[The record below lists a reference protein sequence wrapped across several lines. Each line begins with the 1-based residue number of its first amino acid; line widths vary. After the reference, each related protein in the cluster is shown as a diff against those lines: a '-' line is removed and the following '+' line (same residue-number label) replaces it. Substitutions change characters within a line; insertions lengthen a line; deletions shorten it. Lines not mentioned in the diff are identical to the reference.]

1 MRHLQS
7 ILLLFLALA
16 LFSCQGDPDRNNSA
30 DQSEPPSQT
39 ASAPKDQTPMTSDS
53 EPKEPTSEIATLGA
67 GCYWCVEAVLEQLD
81 GVTDVTSGFM
91 GGKDDNVTYKQVC
104 SGTTGHAE
112 VVQVTF
118 DPAVIPY
125 DEVLDW
131 FWRLHDPTTLN
142 RQGADVG
149 TQYRSV
155 IFFHSEEQAR
165 IARKSRDTLGERG
178 SHTDPVV
185 TEISPA
191 SLLITAPGE
200 HQDYYRANSSG
211 GYCRSVIAPKLRKLG
226 LEE

>member
-1 MRHLQS
+1 MRHLHS
-7 ILLLFLALA
+7 IPLLLLALV
-16 LFSCQGDPDRNNSA
+16 LFSCQGDQDRSQRA
-30 DQSEPPSQT
+30 VQSGSPSVSVPEEPESM
-39 ASAPKDQTPMTSDS
+39 TP
-53 EPKEPTSEIATLGA
+53 EPKRATTELATLGA

-81 GVTDVTSGFM
+81 GVSDVTSGFM
-91 GGKDDNVTYKQVC
+91 GGQDDNASYKQVC

-118 DPAVIPY
+118 DPALISY

-165 IARKSRDTLGERG
+165 IARRSRDTLGERG
-178 SHTDPVV
+178 SYPNPVV
-185 TEISPA
+185 TEIRPA
-191 SLLITAPGE
+191 SLLIPAPGE
-200 HQDYYRANSSG
+200 HQDYYRANSSA
-211 GYCRSVIAPKLRKLG
+211 GYCRAVIAPKLRKLG
-226 LEE
+226 LEQ